1 MPDSGLGSGKHLRIG
16 GQSKVMTYNRE
27 SDDAVLPDL
36 STQGNHP
43 KSESRMLLTGHG
55 GIAASVPYPTGSF
68 HCLEY
73 HIGADGTIE
82 TWLDGTVIPGLTVGG
97 ASANSHATIW
107 GKAYKPKVTGVY
119 FGWETYGGD
128 ANTVWFDDIA
138 IASTRV
144 GCLGK

>member
-1 MPDSGLGSGKHLRIG
+1 
-16 GQSKVMTYNRE
+16 
-27 SDDAVLPDL
+27 
-36 STQGNHP
+36 
-43 KSESRMLLTGHG
+43 MLLTGHE

-73 HIGADGTIE
+73 HISADGTIE
-82 TWLDGTVIPGLTVGG
+82 TWLDSTVIPGLTVGG
-97 ASANSHATIW
+97 ASANSHASIW
-107 GKAYKPKVTGVY
+107 GKSYKPKVTGVY